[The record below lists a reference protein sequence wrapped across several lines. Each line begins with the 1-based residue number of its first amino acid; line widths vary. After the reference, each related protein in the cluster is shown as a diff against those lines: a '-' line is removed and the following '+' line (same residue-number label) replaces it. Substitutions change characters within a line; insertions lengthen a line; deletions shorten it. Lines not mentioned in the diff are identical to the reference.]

1 MSGNEGFLKKFGPWE
16 FKTPQRQMHLHYSLK
31 KDPTL
36 RFVAEDNPNIVG
48 HGIRRY
54 WLMDVKSLYI
64 TMKQNTKNGVENCFY
79 ELMPSSKC
87 THSDLTACSSMLQH
101 LGTRAYLD
109 IEFKDPCDWLDYK
122 TSEMDPS
129 SIGLEI
135 AQRFHEYIE
144 KHMNCKCELLIL
156 KSHRS
161 HKKSWHVIA
170 KMFRNRVE
178 YLFRDSLAVLTLI
191 EAWFADGKVSS
202 FEYMEAGKQKNA
214 IDNSVYFRHKLFRIY
229 GNQKLGSDS
238 GPLKWDQYY
247 PQPSIVKS
255 KPNFGDLFVLQSYNN
270 RCMFDI
276 TSSDSCISKPKQGLL
291 RKRKRVEPSF
301 SHGHLALEQFFFGL
315 PAWKEVKECLQRRFP
330 CIDFGIA
337 QFKDIETI
345 YIPMR
350 TKRCPFNNGSN
361 NGAHRS
367 NHSYLYVY
375 MSSGI
380 CYWFCNDEDCKR
392 KHLKKRIDFPLD
404 VTMKMR
410 AFYQRK
416 KEITVSM

>member
-1 MSGNEGFLKKFGPWE
+1 MSGDGNFSKKLKKYGPWE
-16 FKTPQRQMHLHYSLK
+16 FKTPQRQMHYKYSNLE
-31 KDPTL
+31 DPAL
-36 RFVAEDNPNIVG
+36 RFIAEDNPNIRDC
-48 HGIRRY
+48 GIRRY
-54 WLMDVKSLYI
+54 WLMDIESLYY
-64 TMKQNTKNGVENCFY
+64 TMKRNTKNGIDNCFY

-87 THSDLTACSSMLQH
+87 THSDMTACSKMLQH
-101 LGTRAYLD
+101 FGTRAYLD
-109 IEFKDPCDWLDYK
+109 IEFKDPCDWVDYE
-122 TSEMDPS
+122 TSEKDPS

-135 AQRFHEYIE
+135 AKRFHAYVE
-144 KHMNCKCELLIL
+144 KHMNCTCELLIL

-170 KMFRNRVE
+170 KMFRDGIE

-191 EAWFADGKVSS
+191 EAWFADGDVNAY
-202 FEYMEAGKQKNA
+202 EYVESDKTKNA

-247 PQPSIVKS
+247 PASTKN
-255 KPNFGDLFVLQSYNN
+255 KPNFEDLFVLQSYKN
-270 RCMFDI
+270 RMMFEVD
-276 TSSDSCISKPKQGLL
+276 SSDSCLSKTRNPSK
-291 RKRKRVEPSF
+291 KRKRAQPSF

-315 PAWKEVKECLQRRFP
+315 PAWKDVKECLQRRFP
-330 CIDFGIA
+330 LMDFGLA
-337 QFKDIETI
+337 QFKTI
-345 YIPMR
+345 DSVYIPLR
-350 TKRCPFNNGSN
+350 TKQCPFNNGSD

-375 MSSGI
+375 MSSGS

-404 VTMKMR
+404 VVMKMR
-410 AFYQRK
+410 SIYQRK
-416 KEITVSM
+416 KEISVQL